1 MKFSVKYCVIALF
14 MALFCVDAYADGGT
28 NTGFSPYSK
37 FGIGRLARKGTAQSQ
52 AMGGVGIASRNTRYI
67 NTLNPAAVTA
77 RDTLAFMAD
86 ISLTQENAYY
96 RQGDLKSVD
105 NTFNINSFVMSFPIW
120 KSSAFMVGINPFS
133 GLGYNFTS
141 PVTDQSVIGHTGK
154 VNDIYQGNGSLY
166 ELYVGA
172 GVTFWKRL
180 SVGAQMNYIFGQLQK
195 LSEREFSSSS
205 ISSVY
210 DESNMTIRGIN
221 GKFGLQYEQPI
232 KGDRL
237 TVGAT
242 YRIKSKLWG
251 SAEKLRYS
259 IQGNY
264 VDTLGLV
271 NDISL
276 DKVNIPQ
283 EVSVGLSYKHSDTWM
298 MEFDYTWSDWKKA
311 GMDQPGFNSEGFTG
325 TVSQSFNFG
334 FEYTPNRNDIRYY
347 MRRVTYRGGF
357 YYSTDYYT
365 YKGYSVPTMALSLG
379 LTLPVFRWS
388 NGLSLGM
395 ELGQKGLNRDGLIRE
410 RFINFSIGFNI
421 YDIWFMKHKY
431 D

>member
-1 MKFSVKYCVIALF
+1 

-52 AMGGVGIASRNTRYI
+52 AMGGVGIANRNTRYI

-298 MEFDYTWSDWKKA
+298 MEFDYTWSDWNKA

-347 MRRVTYRGGF
+347 MRRVTYRGGV
-357 YYSTDYYT
+357 YYSTDYYRF
-365 YKGYSVPTMALSLG
+365 KGHPVSTVALSLG